1 MRIRPVVPFALVAV
15 LASGCGG
22 PGQETAPSV
31 PPLVSISTTPT
42 ETPSPSETPSTP
54 PTSKVAD
61 TLCVRMDQQL
71 VQTTLGAPIVQIQPK
86 TPPADFGVP
95 ATYDV
100 CQLGLSA
107 SPNGPVLRVGVSV
120 QAATKATLAAAQKAQ
135 KSQMAVVGDGGFGAD
150 TFVVFLLKDRLFK
163 VAGPKATLA
172 KYVVLAQ
179 EVARQAAGLPE
190 AEPLIARPECERG
203 SSAAAKVMGAP
214 ASIRRDG
221 QTELGDLVCGWIS
234 ADSVL
239 STSVRRTPKAIAL
252 MTAMRKTPTA
262 QAIPLGDEGYVDTA
276 TGRTTIRI
284 GDDKLVDLVPL
295 PARAINPDT
304 MTQFA
309 LAMLSQYR

>member
-1 MRIRPVVPFALVAV
+1 
-15 LASGCGG
+15 
-22 PGQETAPSV
+22 
-31 PPLVSISTTPT
+31 
-42 ETPSPSETPSTP
+42 
-54 PTSKVAD
+54 
-61 TLCVRMDQQL
+61 MDQQL

-135 KSQMAVVGDGGFGAD
+135 KAQMAVVGDGGFGAE
-150 TFVVFLLKDRLFK
+150 TFVVFLLKDRLYK
-163 VAGPKATLA
+163 VAGPKATLG

-179 EVARQAAGLPE
+179 EVAQQAAGLPA

-239 STSVRRTPKAIAL
+239 STSVRRTPKAVAL